1 MKIHDI
7 GDRDKKKKDNWA
19 KGTDAGKSLNVNDLE
34 LGNIFNMVSYNILL
48 SKKERKGLLRQI
60 IAWMKYSEDHWV
72 QNKMADVNS
81 T

>member
-1 MKIHDI
+1 MILGI
-7 GDRDKKKKDNWA
+7 VIKKKKIT
-19 KGTDAGKSLNVNDLE
+19 GLRVQMQEKSLNVNDLE